1 MDALLTFFA
10 HGFAHAGSL
19 APLWFTLATTHV
31 TIIAVTVYLHRAQA
45 HHALTLHPVLSH
57 FFRAWLWLTTGMQT
71 KEWVAIHRRHHARCE
86 TADDPHSP
94 VVRGIRTVLLRGT
107 ELYQEAAADRAAI
120 ARFGAGTPD
129 DWVERQLYSRFGW
142 QGVGALLVLDL
153 LLFGAIGATVWAV
166 QMLWIPFLAAGVVN
180 GIGHYWGYRNFDC
193 AEAATN
199 ILPLGLLIGGEE
211 LHNNHHTFATS
222 AKLSVKWYEFDAG
235 WMYISVFRLCG
246 LAVVRQLPPKLR
258 LRPGHTEVDMR
269 TLCAVLANRAR
280 VMAGLADALGGVW
293 RSELK
298 AGAGI
303 DAALRR
309 QAHRL
314 LRRDPGNL
322 SEEQRHGLAALLAY
336 SALLRH
342 VQQLRYELTLLWQ
355 RSHATPEQ
363 LLETLQAW
371 CSSADSS
378 TCQPLRHFAQ
388 RLRAY
393 A

>member
-1 MDALLTFFA
+1 MPDALLAFFT
-10 HGFAHAGSL
+10 HGLTHAGLL
-19 APLWFTLATTHV
+19 ALVLFTLATTHV

-45 HHALTLHPVLSH
+45 HRALTLHPVLSH
-57 FFRAWLWLTTGMQT
+57 FFRAWLWLTTGMLT

-86 TADDPHSP
+86 TAGDPHSP
-94 VVRGIRTVLLRGT
+94 VVRGIGTVLFRGT
-107 ELYQEAAADRAAI
+107 ELYQEAAADTAAI
-120 ARFGAGTPD
+120 ERFGAGTPD
-129 DWVERQLYSRFGW
+129 DWVEKHVYSRFTW

-193 AEAATN
+193 IEAATN
-199 ILPLGLLIGGEE
+199 IVPFGLLIGGEE

-235 WMYISVFRLCG
+235 WMYICLFRLCG
-246 LAVVRQLPPKLR
+246 LAEVRHLPPKPR
-258 LRPGHTEVDMR
+258 LRVGHTDVDMH
-269 TLCAVLANRAR
+269 TLRAVLANRAR
-280 VMAGLADALGGVW
+280 VMAGLADALGDVW
-293 RSELK
+293 HSEMK
-298 AGAGI
+298 AGLSPG
-303 DAALRR
+303 LRR
-309 QAHRL
+309 QAQRL

-322 SEEQRHGLAALLAY
+322 SEEQRHGLAALLEH
-336 SALLRH
+336 SALLRQ
-342 VQQLRYELTLLWQ
+342 VQASRDELALLWQ

-363 LLETLQAW
+363 LLEKLQAW
-371 CSSADSS
+371 CHSADLSA
-378 TCQPLRHFAQ
+378 CQPLRHFAL